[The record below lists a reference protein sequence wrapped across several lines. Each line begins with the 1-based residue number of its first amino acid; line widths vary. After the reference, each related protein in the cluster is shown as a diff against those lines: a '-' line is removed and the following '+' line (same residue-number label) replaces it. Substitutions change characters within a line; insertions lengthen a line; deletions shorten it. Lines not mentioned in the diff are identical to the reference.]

1 MTKLSR
7 SALGISD
14 EAGTTE
20 EELKALK
27 VLLGKSEGIFGDIA
41 EDNHTEDTLR
51 IFTVAYEVLKLLAP
65 LKAPQAE
72 MFLATLRQGQVP
84 NMQSAQPAAL
94 GAGNQGGNADQAA
107 DLRELQQQLDDAKKK
122 YQQLAQRV
130 AGDVDDQGDA
140 LSTHDEYMK
149 RAKTLHDNATTDVA
163 DVVPDPATYV
173 EKSKL
178 KPLIDAVVNEKTKLD
193 AGLTSKAKE
202 HKAGHLKNRT
212 SLIVYT
218 EADFDSSV
226 VAVSATLD
234 EKLKNLQEAAK

>member
-1 MTKLSR
+1 MKITREDLGFQPQEVDEDEKKAIKKGVLTVED
-7 SALGISD
+7 ALL
-14 EAGTTE
+14 T
-20 EELKALK
+20 
-27 VLLGKSEGIFGDIA
+27 IA
-41 EDNHTEDTLR
+41 EEHHTDVSIRWINAVVRVVRRVTRVQSPEIAEFIADSLDR
-51 IFTVAYEVLKLLAP
+51 GSVPKL
-65 LKAPQAE
+65 PQE
-72 MFLATLRQGQVP
+72 GDQK
-84 NMQSAQPAAL
+84 AL
-94 GAGNQGGNADQAA
+94 GAGDQGGEADRVAELERSLA
-107 DLRELQQQLDDAKKK
+107 DATRK
-122 YQQLAQRV
+122 YQLLAQRV
-130 AGDVDDQGDA
+130 AGDVDDQGNA
-140 LSTHDEYMK
+140 LSAHDEYMK

-218 EADFDSSV
+218 EADFDDSV